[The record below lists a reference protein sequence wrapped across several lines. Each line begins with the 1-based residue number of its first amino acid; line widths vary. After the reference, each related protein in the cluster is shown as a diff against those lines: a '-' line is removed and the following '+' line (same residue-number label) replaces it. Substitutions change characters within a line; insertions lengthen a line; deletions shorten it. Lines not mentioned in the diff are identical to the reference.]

1 MLNGYRYCAATVAL
15 NVNLSRRELQSGQ
28 RKLVLGQV
36 HVKPAG
42 RPKGLKPPVSGE
54 L

>member
-1 MLNGYRYCAATVAL
+1 MLNGYGHCATTVAF

-36 HVKPAG
+36 HVKPLG
-42 RPKGLKPPVSGE
+42 RSEGLKPPVSGE
-54 L
+54 I